1 MTRSESFL
9 TAIATLF
16 ALAGCAASDAENP
29 DSNDASGAHAIIC
42 PQIKQYSEAQLNAI
56 QKGINA
62 LAQDSPLRSAMQD
75 YEDLRDDARVCQAEV
90 AHKS

>member
-9 TAIATLF
+9 TAIVILF
-16 ALAGCAASDAENP
+16 ALAGCAASDAGNS
-29 DSNDASGAHAIIC
+29 DAGDASDAHAITC

-62 LAQDSPLRSAMQD
+62 LAQDSPLRAAMQD

-90 AHKS
+90 THRS

>member
-1 MTRSESFL
+1 MMCSRFSLAAML
-9 TAIATLF
+9 TVLAV
-16 ALAGCAASDAENP
+16 AGCAAPDAGGTNGGM
-29 DSNDASGAHAIIC
+29 NGANTNIC

-75 YEDLRDDARVCQAEV
+75 YEDLRDDARGCQAEV
-90 AHKS
+90 AHRN